1 MSQFFSSNS
10 TQHFINLFFRRH
22 ALSQFI
28 SAFMGELMRVS
39 KMVNRRALSAIS
51 TTIVL
56 SALLTA
62 CGGGGGGGGD
72 DASGGDG
79 GSTPTTPTLTVLSNS
94 QNLTEGF
101 TGSIT
106 IANATNADRIT
117 FTQSNP
123 GVVTISATNARVSVS
138 SVANARGRTTITIT
152 AFNGSL
158 SSPPQVVVVEVTP
171 ATPTLTVLSNN
182 QNLTEDFTG
191 SITLAN
197 ATNADRITFTQS
209 NPGVVT
215 ITASNTGVSISSI
228 ANASG
233 RTTITITAFNG
244 PLSSLPQV
252 VVVEVTPATPTVTVL
267 SNSHNLT
274 EGFTGSINIATITN
288 ADRIT
293 VTQSNPGV
301 INITASNASVSI
313 SSIANARGQTTITI
327 TAFNGSLSSPPQEV
341 AVQITRLVLNTT
353 PTLTVLSNSHNL
365 TENFSGS
372 ITIATAANAD
382 RIAVTQSNTGVVSIT
397 TSNSSVSI
405 SNIANARGRT
415 TITITAFNGP
425 LSSLPQVVVVEVTPA
440 TPTVTVLGNSHNL
453 TENFSGSINIANAT
467 NADRITVTQSNPG
480 VISITTSNA
489 SVSISSIANVHG
501 RTTITI
507 TAFNGPLSSLPQ
519 VVVVEVTPA
528 TPTVTVLSNSHNL
541 TEGFTGSIAIANATN
556 ADRITVTQSNP
567 GVVSITTS
575 NASVSISN
583 IANASGRTTITIT
596 AFNGPLS
603 SLPQVVVVEVT
614 PATPTVT
621 VLGNSHN
628 LTEGFTGSIAIA
640 NAANADRIT
649 VTQSN
654 TGVVSIT
661 TSNSSVSISSI
672 ANVHGRTTI
681 TITAFNGSLSSL
693 PQVVVVEVTP
703 TTPTVTVLGNSHNLT
718 EGFTGS
724 IAIANAANADRI
736 TVTQSNPGVVSITT
750 SNASVS
756 ISSIA
761 NASGRTTITITAFNG
776 SLSSLPQVVVVEVTP
791 ATPTLTVLS
800 NSHNLTEGFTGSI
813 AIANATNADRIT
825 VTQSNTG
832 VVSIT
837 TSNSS
842 VSISSIANV
851 HGRTTITIT
860 AFNGSLSSLPQ
871 VVVVE
876 VTPTTPTLTVLSNSQ
891 NLTEGFTGSIAIAN
905 ATNADRITVTQSNPG
920 VINITT
926 SNASVSISNIANVHG
941 RTTITI
947 TAFNGPLSSLP
958 QVVVVEVTP
967 ATPTVTVL
975 GNSHNLKEGF
985 TGSIAIANATNADRI
1000 TVTQSNPGV
1009 VSITTSNASV
1019 SISNIANAS
1028 GRTTITITA
1037 FNGPLNSLPQVVVV
1051 EVTPATPTVTVL
1063 SNSHN
1068 LTENFSGS
1076 ITIATAANADR
1087 ITVTQSNLA
1096 VVNITTSNTGV
1107 SISNIA
1113 NASGRTTITITASN
1127 GSLSSLP
1134 QVVVVEVT
1142 PATPTVTVLSNNHN
1156 LTEGF
1161 TGSIAIATAANADR
1175 ITVTQS
1181 NPGVVNI
1188 TTSNTSVSIS
1198 RIANASG
1205 RTTITITASNGS
1217 LSSPPQEVVV
1227 QITRLVLNTTP
1238 TLTVLS
1244 NSHNLTENFSGSI
1257 TIATAANA
1265 DRIAV
1270 TQSNSG
1276 VISITTSNASV
1287 SISSIAN
1294 ARGRTTIT
1302 ITAFNGPLSSLPQ
1315 VVVVEVTPATPT
1327 VTVLSNSQNLTEGF
1341 TGSINIANAT
1351 NADRITVTQSNTG
1364 VVSITT
1370 SNSSVSIS
1378 SIANVHG
1385 RTTITITAFNGSLS
1399 SLPQVVVVEVTP
1411 TTPTLT
1417 VLSNSHNLTEGFT
1430 GSIAIANATNADR
1443 ITVTQTNP
1451 GVINITT
1458 SNASVSISNIA
1469 NVHGRTTITI
1479 TAFNGPL
1486 SSLPQVVVVEVTPA
1500 TPTVTVLGNS
1510 HNLTEGFTGSI
1521 AIANATNADR
1531 ITVTQSNPG
1540 VVSITT
1546 SNANVSISSIAN
1558 VHGRTTI
1565 TITAFNGPLSSL
1577 PQVVVVEVTPT
1588 TPTVTALGNSHNL
1601 KEGFT
1606 GSITIAN
1613 ATNADRITVTQ
1624 SNPGVVSIT
1633 TSNASVSISS
1643 IANVHGRTTIT
1654 ITAFNGPL
1662 SSLPQVVVV
1671 EVTPPTPTL
1680 TVLSNSHNLTEGFT
1694 GSIAIANAT
1703 NADRITVT
1711 QSNTGVV
1718 SITTSNASVSIS
1730 SIANASGRTTI
1741 TITAFNGPLSSL
1753 PQVVVVV
1760 VNPPTPTLTVLSN
1773 SHNLT
1778 ENFSGSITIANATNA
1793 DRITVTQSNLA
1804 VVNITTS
1811 NTGVS
1816 ISNIANASGRTT
1828 ITITA
1833 FNGSL
1838 SSLPQVVVVV
1848 VNPPTPTLTVLS
1860 NSHNLTENFSGS
1872 ITIANATNADRIT
1885 VTQSNPGVVSITTS
1899 NASIS
1904 ISNIANASG
1913 RTTITITAF
1922 NGSLSSLPQVVVVEV
1937 TPATPTVTVL
1947 SNNQNLTEGFT
1958 GSIAIATITN
1968 ADRITVTQSNPGV
1981 VNITTSNTGVSIS
1994 NIASARGRTTIT
2006 ITAFNG
2012 SLSSLPQMVMVVVNP
2027 ATPTVTVLGNSQNL
2041 TENFLGPIT
2050 IANAT
2055 NADRITVT
2063 QSNPGVVSITTSNAS
2078 VGISNIANA
2087 RGRTTI
2093 TITAFNGSLSSLPQM
2108 VVVEVTPATPT
2119 VTVLSNSHNLTE
2131 NFPGPITIATA
2142 ANADRITV
2150 TQSNTGVVSI
2160 TTSNASVSISNIA
2173 TVHGRTTITI
2183 TAFNGPLSSLP
2194 QVVVVEVTP
2203 TTTPTLTVVSNNQNF
2218 TENFPGPIIIA
2229 IAANA
2234 DQITVT
2240 QSNPTVV
2247 SITTSNTSVSI
2258 SNIANVHGRT
2268 TITITAFNG
2277 SLSSPPQVVVVEITP
2292 ATPTVTVLSTNH
2304 KLKEGFTGSINIANA
2319 TNADRITVT
2328 QSNTGV
2334 VSITTSNAS
2343 VSISNIANARGR
2355 TTLTITAFNGPLSS
2369 LPQVVVVELTPPT
2382 TPTLTVLSNNHNLT
2396 EGFSGSIAIA
2406 TATNADRITVTQ
2418 SNTGVVSITITSAR
2432 VSISSL
2438 PNGIG
2443 RTTITITAMNGSL
2456 SISPQV
2462 VVVQVT
2468 SLNPIIMPTLSV
2480 LINSYNL
2487 QEDFMGSINIAT
2499 AVNADR
2505 TIVTQSQAG
2514 VVNITTSASN
2524 VRISSLPNVSGRTI
2538 LTITAFNGSLG
2549 SSNEIVV
2556 VNVSAVNDLPIISLS
2571 TESITVFGG
2580 FSPITIGTTI
2590 TDADHNVNFS
2600 YTIQDANPGLVSAMI
2615 SPNAITLN
2623 AIPGASGTT
2632 TLTVRSSADPS
2643 GGIGTRTISVV
2654 VINSS
2659 PVVNVS
2665 TSLIL
2670 VQEDF
2675 SNPIVV
2681 RTTITDAEPGTLSIT
2696 VTSATSIVNAV
2707 VSPPINNVRN
2717 ITLTPVAHA
2726 YGRTTFTVQA
2736 TDVGGKTASSEF
2748 VVEISAVNDTPTLSV
2763 SQNSILRTGAFTPIT
2778 IHTTA
2783 SDVEDSVL
2791 SLDVQESTTGVIQV
2805 STTTNSIILRAIP
2818 GGSGQT
2824 TLTVRVVDSSGS
2836 TALQTIT
2843 VNINIVTSGSRP
2855 VLQVSTTHIS
2865 LQEDFGVPFVINTT
2879 ETDAD
2884 GDGLTFSL
2892 TSTTYLVD
2900 AVISTLSS
2908 DRRTITLMPVANA
2921 HGTSTLFVQ
2930 TADPGGLIDSTEI
2943 VVVVNPVND
2952 PVRLSLPVAFLSTS
2966 SVQASYRNI
2975 YSVNINHIDN
2985 DPIEAQMQVTID
2997 TPDLFSANPAPV
3009 VSFTTHTLTTTAVLN
3024 SGSTT
3029 AHLYF
3034 TIRPNQASI
3043 ATLTIQLNNLTR
3055 SEMTQQIFVVQSFSR
3070 DVPPAIIRENTNLRN
3085 LVADNG
3091 RLYANS
3097 TITSQAIAPFLAQA
3111 SALGGHL
3118 VNINTVEEFN
3128 FLRSSGFVTNEAW
3141 YGLVLPKLD
3150 LPGEL
3155 FWRTNNS
3162 TLAYG
3167 FVSTSANTTGNI
3179 SVYPGIYPLAWE
3191 DTSGLIANRPS
3202 SLPSTFNWTV
3212 YNQSVLDRFFLL
3224 GDGGDTRGRSAL
3236 YEFPQGLTPTS
3247 NPPVVIT
3254 AGVAVTVR
3262 LTGYD
3267 LNGGSISTANWSST
3281 STAGSH
3287 SFTHV
3292 SATTG
3297 VQTVDF
3303 NFKSSSGFNGEITIN
3318 VTLTVNGQTTTI
3330 PLRFFTVVPTFTL
3343 STNHIT
3349 LTENSSQTIRH
3360 QLAITNISIPA
3371 LAGTTRTEDLV
3382 WQFSGVGSD
3391 FFSNLPAFN
3400 VSFSTNA
3407 IVQTASIGSAP
3418 QTAQLYFSIAPDQS
3432 GTQFI
3437 GIQLTDRANSIRSVL
3452 QTLTVQ
3458 VNPVAEPPTIV
3469 QTSPNLQNLV
3479 VHGGHLYANSTT
3491 PSQAITPFLPQARAL
3506 GGHLVNINT
3515 EEEFTF
3521 LRSGA
3526 GGINIS
3532 ETWIGLVLPQ
3542 RHFPGELFWVT
3553 NDSTIVYGY
3562 ASTDTEIN
3570 YPGHFSLS
3578 WIAPGAVR
3586 ANRTGSAAT
3595 LFNWTIYSP
3604 GVSSFFLLDDI
3615 GDRDRFALYEF
3626 PQGLPV
3632 TPIQMDVTST
3642 VTVQLT
3648 GFDLDGDAI
3657 TAADW
3662 SATAPTG
3669 TVNLMPVSQA
3679 RGVQTMNLVY
3689 MAPAT
3694 LVGQTT
3700 VVVTLT
3706 VNGLS
3711 TSRAIL
3717 FTVLDVPPT
3726 IVLSTNAIIVDEEFT
3741 DFFIAATATD
3751 PGFSGTLPIAVRAS
3765 HDQRVMNISTTAN
3778 GFQFS
3783 GANNYFGV
3791 VTLTVQT
3798 TDTIGQI
3805 GTANVVVTIQPTP
3818 DTPTISVTT
3827 NNITV
3832 INGSAPISIGVTTG
3846 DVDHVATPL
3855 PFTVQASTSG
3865 LVSITT
3871 AANTIT
3877 LNAIPGVTGQTTLT
3891 VRTIDGTGR
3900 TATEIIVVNVVII
3913 LSGNAPTL
3921 VTSTSLIYVQEDF
3934 STPVS
3939 IQVDGRDS
3947 DNQIVTLSLSSSS
3960 YLVNAV
3966 IASPTTGRGRVDS
3979 TITLTSVS
3987 DLSGTATL
3995 TVIVTDEGG
4004 RSDTRETVVVVTPA
4018 TEANPLSF
4026 TLSTSAITLSAIG
4039 NQLNRNIQSINIR
4052 NPGDL
4057 NLRTQFTVT
4066 SSGTAI
4072 FSTNPAPV
4080 VSFTPNALTTSMMLS
4095 SPMHTAQL
4103 YFSIAP
4109 NQTGTATLTIQLD
4122 DLDRRESTQQT
4133 VVVSVHTANVA
4144 PMLTRSDQGLQNL
4157 VVHGG
4162 RLYANSMISTTSVN
4176 PFLAEASAL
4185 GGHLINLNTVEEL
4198 NFIRS
4203 SSLTSQNAWFG
4214 LILRQL
4220 EFPGQLS
4227 WETNDST
4234 IGYGF
4239 ARGNDSS
4246 LLTVYPGHFALNWG
4260 PTGLFANRGSTQP
4273 SVFNAAN
4280 YSKTLNAFFLL
4291 GDRGDATPRTGLYE
4305 FPQGLPHAAD
4315 IGLPLF
4321 AGSSVTIRITGI
4333 VLTGEAITR
4342 AHWSASVSTG
4352 TAIINTVYQSAGVQT
4367 VDLVYTAPADF
4378 AGIVPLLISL
4388 QVNGSV
4394 TTSAVGF
4401 NISIR
4406 PKFSVNVAGIK
4417 TLDFSW
4423 SAIQGATSFL
4433 LESNPDGNSGFT
4445 NLNLLSTT
4453 GIVITPNSTNI
4464 AQQTAQG
4471 VVALHR
4477 YIPNVTNPQF
4487 GVRTCFQATCEASMR
4502 HNTVIVTNS
4511 TLNDMISRI
4520 QRANTTGVGTANDA
4534 FGQSL
4539 DLSGDGNSFI
4549 VGANLYDAPNL
4560 TNNGG
4565 AAYVFTRN
4573 GSTWAQQAFLQVPSV
4588 FHSSNDN
4595 FGVSVSINANGDT
4608 VAVGATGD
4616 DGVAS
4621 VDSVNEGAVYIF
4633 ERNGSA
4639 WTYVTDLRASNRQV
4653 GDEFGSSVSLSDDGN
4668 TLAVGAP
4675 FEDDGNTDSGA
4686 AYIFTRTAGSTTSTW
4701 VQQAFLKPS
4710 STFNANA
4717 NFGAAVALS
4726 GDGNTLAVGA
4736 PFWLSKIGKVDTFR
4750 RSGTSWSSFLNFPS
4764 RVNSASGDHFGSS
4777 VSLDANGDILA
4788 VGAPNKDTAAG
4799 VAYVYHIVF
4808 GRHWDI
4814 HTTFRASNAESGDQF
4829 GTSVSLSADGN
4840 LLAVGAIGE
4849 DGSSNGVGGV
4859 KNNTLNSSGAVYMFE
4874 FGTAWVERAYV
4885 KAKNPAGSQFFG
4897 RASSLSSDGNT
4908 LLVGPSS
4915 NAVYL
4920 Y

>member
-1 MSQFFSSNS
+1 MYNLFSSNS
-10 TQHFINLFFRRH
+10 TQYFINPFFRGH
-22 ALSQFI
+22 ALNQFI
-28 SAFMGELMRVS
+28 STFMGELMRVF
-39 KMVNRRALSAIS
+39 KMVYRRALSTIS
-51 TTIVL
+51 ATIVL

-62 CGGGGGGGGD
+62 CGGGGGG
-72 DASGGDG
+72 ASDGGGDG
-79 GSTPTTPTLTVLSNS
+79 GSSGGSTTPTLMVSSNSYNLIEGFTGPIDIATITNADRITVTQSQTGVVSISTSITGVSISSIANASGRTTLTITAFNGSLSSLSQVVVEVTPITPTLTVQSTSHVLTENFTGSINIATAANADRITVTQSQAGVVNITTSNTGVSISNIANASGRTTLTITAFNGTLGSPPQVVVVQIDSLNPNTTPTLTVLNS
-94 QNLTEGF
+94 SYSF
-101 TGSIT
+101 TVGITVPIT
-106 IANATNADRIT
+106 IATATNANLIT
-117 FTQSNP
+117 VTQSQA
-123 GVVTISATNARVSVS
+123 GVVSITTSNASVS
-138 SVANARGRTTITIT
+138 ISSLLTANGRSTLTIT

-158 SSPPQVVVVEVTP
+158 SSPPQVVVVEVT
-171 ATPTLTVLSNN
+171 
-182 QNLTEDFTG
+182 
-191 SITLAN
+191 
-197 ATNADRITFTQS
+197 
-209 NPGVVT
+209 
-215 ITASNTGVSISSI
+215 
-228 ANASG
+228 
-233 RTTITITAFNG
+233 
-244 PLSSLPQV
+244 LSS
-252 VVVEVTPATPTVTVL
+252 PTVTIL
-267 SNSHNLT
+267 SNSH
-274 EGFTGSINIATITN
+274 
-288 ADRIT
+288 
-293 VTQSNPGV
+293 
-301 INITASNASVSI
+301 
-313 SSIANARGQTTITI
+313 
-327 TAFNGSLSSPPQEV
+327 
-341 AVQITRLVLNTT
+341 
-353 PTLTVLSNSHNL
+353 TLI
-365 TENFSGS
+365 ENFSGS
-372 ITIATAANAD
+372 ITIAT
-382 RIAVTQSNTGVVSIT
+382 
-397 TSNSSVSI
+397 
-405 SNIANARGRT
+405 
-415 TITITAFNGP
+415 
-425 LSSLPQVVVVEVTPA
+425 
-440 TPTVTVLGNSHNL
+440 
-453 TENFSGSINIANAT
+453 
-467 NADRITVTQSNPG
+467 
-480 VISITTSNA
+480 
-489 SVSISSIANVHG
+489 
-501 RTTITI
+501 
-507 TAFNGPLSSLPQ
+507 
-519 VVVVEVTPA
+519 
-528 TPTVTVLSNSHNL
+528 
-541 TEGFTGSIAIANATN
+541 ATN

-583 IANASGRTTITIT
+583 IANARGRTTLTVT

-603 SLPQVVVVEVT
+603 SSPQVVMVEVT
-614 PATPTVT
+614 LTPPTLT
-621 VLGNSHN
+621 ILSNNHN
-628 LTEGFTGSIAIA
+628 LTEGFSDIITIATA
-640 NAANADRIT
+640 TNSDRIT
-649 VTQSN
+649 
-654 TGVVSIT
+654 
-661 TSNSSVSISSI
+661 
-672 ANVHGRTTI
+672 
-681 TITAFNGSLSSL
+681 
-693 PQVVVVEVTP
+693 
-703 TTPTVTVLGNSHNLT
+703 
-718 EGFTGS
+718 
-724 IAIANAANADRI
+724 AAQ
-736 TVTQSNPGVVSITT
+736 TNPGVININTT
-750 SNASVS
+750 SAGVS

-776 SLSSLPQVVVVEVTP
+776 SLSSP
-791 ATPTLTVLS
+791 
-800 NSHNLTEGFTGSI
+800 
-813 AIANATNADRIT
+813 
-825 VTQSNTG
+825 
-832 VVSIT
+832 
-837 TSNSS
+837 
-842 VSISSIANV
+842 
-851 HGRTTITIT
+851 
-860 AFNGSLSSLPQ
+860 
-871 VVVVE
+871 
-876 VTPTTPTLTVLSNSQ
+876 
-891 NLTEGFTGSIAIAN
+891 
-905 ATNADRITVTQSNPG
+905 
-920 VINITT
+920 
-926 SNASVSISNIANVHG
+926 
-941 RTTITI
+941 
-947 TAFNGPLSSLP
+947 
-958 QVVVVEVTP
+958 
-967 ATPTVTVL
+967 
-975 GNSHNLKEGF
+975 
-985 TGSIAIANATNADRI
+985 
-1000 TVTQSNPGV
+1000 
-1009 VSITTSNASV
+1009 
-1019 SISNIANAS
+1019 
-1028 GRTTITITA
+1028 
-1037 FNGPLNSLPQVVVV
+1037 
-1051 EVTPATPTVTVL
+1051 
-1063 SNSHN
+1063 
-1068 LTENFSGS
+1068 
-1076 ITIATAANADR
+1076 
-1087 ITVTQSNLA
+1087 
-1096 VVNITTSNTGV
+1096 
-1107 SISNIA
+1107 
-1113 NASGRTTITITASN
+1113 
-1127 GSLSSLP
+1127 
-1134 QVVVVEVT
+1134 
-1142 PATPTVTVLSNNHN
+1142 
-1156 LTEGF
+1156 
-1161 TGSIAIATAANADR
+1161 
-1175 ITVTQS
+1175 
-1181 NPGVVNI
+1181 
-1188 TTSNTSVSIS
+1188 
-1198 RIANASG
+1198 
-1205 RTTITITASNGS
+1205 
-1217 LSSPPQEVVV
+1217 
-1227 QITRLVLNTTP
+1227 
-1238 TLTVLS
+1238 
-1244 NSHNLTENFSGSI
+1244 
-1257 TIATAANA
+1257 
-1265 DRIAV
+1265 
-1270 TQSNSG
+1270 
-1276 VISITTSNASV
+1276 
-1287 SISSIAN
+1287 
-1294 ARGRTTIT
+1294 
-1302 ITAFNGPLSSLPQ
+1302 
-1315 VVVVEVTPATPT
+1315 
-1327 VTVLSNSQNLTEGF
+1327 
-1341 TGSINIANAT
+1341 
-1351 NADRITVTQSNTG
+1351 
-1364 VVSITT
+1364 
-1370 SNSSVSIS
+1370 
-1378 SIANVHG
+1378 
-1385 RTTITITAFNGSLS
+1385 
-1399 SLPQVVVVEVTP
+1399 
-1411 TTPTLT
+1411 
-1417 VLSNSHNLTEGFT
+1417 
-1430 GSIAIANATNADR
+1430 
-1443 ITVTQTNP
+1443 
-1451 GVINITT
+1451 
-1458 SNASVSISNIA
+1458 
-1469 NVHGRTTITI
+1469 
-1479 TAFNGPL
+1479 
-1486 SSLPQVVVVEVTPA
+1486 
-1500 TPTVTVLGNS
+1500 
-1510 HNLTEGFTGSI
+1510 
-1521 AIANATNADR
+1521 
-1531 ITVTQSNPG
+1531 
-1540 VVSITT
+1540 
-1546 SNANVSISSIAN
+1546 
-1558 VHGRTTI
+1558 
-1565 TITAFNGPLSSL
+1565 
-1577 PQVVVVEVTPT
+1577 
-1588 TPTVTALGNSHNL
+1588 
-1601 KEGFT
+1601 
-1606 GSITIAN
+1606 
-1613 ATNADRITVTQ
+1613 
-1624 SNPGVVSIT
+1624 
-1633 TSNASVSISS
+1633 
-1643 IANVHGRTTIT
+1643 
-1654 ITAFNGPL
+1654 
-1662 SSLPQVVVV
+1662 
-1671 EVTPPTPTL
+1671 
-1680 TVLSNSHNLTEGFT
+1680 
-1694 GSIAIANAT
+1694 
-1703 NADRITVT
+1703 
-1711 QSNTGVV
+1711 
-1718 SITTSNASVSIS
+1718 
-1730 SIANASGRTTI
+1730 
-1741 TITAFNGPLSSL
+1741 
-1753 PQVVVVV
+1753 
-1760 VNPPTPTLTVLSN
+1760 
-1773 SHNLT
+1773 
-1778 ENFSGSITIANATNA
+1778 
-1793 DRITVTQSNLA
+1793 
-1804 VVNITTS
+1804 
-1811 NTGVS
+1811 
-1816 ISNIANASGRTT
+1816 
-1828 ITITA
+1828 
-1833 FNGSL
+1833 
-1838 SSLPQVVVVV
+1838 
-1848 VNPPTPTLTVLS
+1848 
-1860 NSHNLTENFSGS
+1860 
-1872 ITIANATNADRIT
+1872 
-1885 VTQSNPGVVSITTS
+1885 
-1899 NASIS
+1899 
-1904 ISNIANASG
+1904 
-1913 RTTITITAF
+1913 
-1922 NGSLSSLPQVVVVEV
+1922 
-1937 TPATPTVTVL
+1937 
-1947 SNNQNLTEGFT
+1947 
-1958 GSIAIATITN
+1958 
-1968 ADRITVTQSNPGV
+1968 
-1981 VNITTSNTGVSIS
+1981 
-1994 NIASARGRTTIT
+1994 
-2006 ITAFNG
+2006 
-2012 SLSSLPQMVMVVVNP
+2012 
-2027 ATPTVTVLGNSQNL
+2027 
-2041 TENFLGPIT
+2041 
-2050 IANAT
+2050 
-2055 NADRITVT
+2055 
-2063 QSNPGVVSITTSNAS
+2063 
-2078 VGISNIANA
+2078 
-2087 RGRTTI
+2087 
-2093 TITAFNGSLSSLPQM
+2093 
-2108 VVVEVTPATPT
+2108 
-2119 VTVLSNSHNLTE
+2119 
-2131 NFPGPITIATA
+2131 
-2142 ANADRITV
+2142 
-2150 TQSNTGVVSI
+2150 
-2160 TTSNASVSISNIA
+2160 
-2173 TVHGRTTITI
+2173 
-2183 TAFNGPLSSLP
+2183 
-2194 QVVVVEVTP
+2194 
-2203 TTTPTLTVVSNNQNF
+2203 
-2218 TENFPGPIIIA
+2218 
-2229 IAANA
+2229 
-2234 DQITVT
+2234 
-2240 QSNPTVV
+2240 
-2247 SITTSNTSVSI
+2247 
-2258 SNIANVHGRT
+2258 
-2268 TITITAFNG
+2268 
-2277 SLSSPPQVVVVEITP
+2277 
-2292 ATPTVTVLSTNH
+2292 
-2304 KLKEGFTGSINIANA
+2304 
-2319 TNADRITVT
+2319 
-2328 QSNTGV
+2328 
-2334 VSITTSNAS
+2334 
-2343 VSISNIANARGR
+2343 
-2355 TTLTITAFNGPLSS
+2355 
-2369 LPQVVVVELTPPT
+2369 
-2382 TPTLTVLSNNHNLT
+2382 
-2396 EGFSGSIAIA
+2396 
-2406 TATNADRITVTQ
+2406 
-2418 SNTGVVSITITSAR
+2418 
-2432 VSISSL
+2432 
-2438 PNGIG
+2438 
-2443 RTTITITAMNGSL
+2443 
-2456 SISPQV
+2456 PQV

-2468 SLNPIIMPTLSV
+2468 NLNPNTTPTLSV

-2524 VRISSLPNVSGRTI
+2524 VRISSLPNGAGQTI

-2717 ITLTPVAHA
+2717 ITLTPVAHV

-2748 VVEISAVNDTPTLSV
+2748 VVAISAVNDTPTLSV

-3034 TIRPNQASI
+3034 TIRPNQASV

-3118 VNINTVEEFN
+3118 VNINTIEEFN

-3212 YNQSVLDRFFLL
+3212 YNQSSNVFFLL
-3224 GDGGDTRGRSAL
+3224 GDGGDTLSRSAL
-3236 YEFPQGLTPTS
+3236 YEFPQGLTPTP
-3247 NPPVVIT
+3247 NPPVVVT
-3254 AGVAVTVR
+3254 AGVAVAVR

-3267 LNGGSISTANWSST
+3267 LNGGSISTANWSTT

-3287 SFTHV
+3287 SITHV

-3303 NFKSSSGFNGEITIN
+3303 NFRSSSGFNGEITIN

-3515 EEEFTF
+3515 NEEFTF

-3700 VVVTLT
+3700 VVVTLN

-3751 PGFSGTLPIAVRAS
+3751 RGFSGTLPIAVRAS

-3832 INGSAPISIGVTTG
+3832 INSPSPISIGVTIQ
-3846 DVDHVATPL
+3846 DADDVATPL

-3865 LVSITT
+3865 LVNITT

-3877 LNAIPGVTGQTTLT
+3877 LNTIPGVTGQTTLT

-3900 TATEIIVVNVVII
+3900 TATETIVVNVVLIA
-3913 LSGNAPTL
+3913 SGSVPTL
-3921 VTSTSLIYVQEDF
+3921 GISTSLIYVQEDF
-3934 STPVS
+3934 STPV
-3939 IQVDGRDS
+3939 IIRAIAADFDTE
-3947 DNQIVTLSLSSSS
+3947 IITLSLSSSS

-3966 IASPTTGRGRVDS
+3966 LASPSTGINSVPS
-3979 TITLTSVS
+3979 TITLTSVKDS
-3987 DLSGTATL
+3987 YGTATL

-4004 RSDTRETVVVVTPA
+4004 QFAIQEIVVVVTPVA
-4018 TEANPLSF
+4018 ETDAVSF
-4026 TLSTSAITLSAIG
+4026 TLSTSAITLSAVG

-4066 SSGTAI
+4066 SSGNAI
-4072 FSTNPAPV
+4072 FSINPAPV

-4133 VVVSVHTANVA
+4133 VVVSVNTANVA

-4185 GGHLINLNTVEEL
+4185 GGHLININTVEEL
-4198 NFIRS
+4198 NFMRS
-4203 SSLTSQNAWFG
+4203 TGTNGSGLITLNAWIG

-4220 EFPGQLS
+4220 EFPGSLS

-4234 IGYGF
+4234 IVYGF
-4239 ARGNDSS
+4239 ARGNDSN

-4273 SVFNAAN
+4273 SVFNAVN
-4280 YSKTLNAFFLL
+4280 YSPSLNAFFLL
-4291 GDRGDATPRTGLYE
+4291 GDRGDVTPRTGLYE

-4352 TAIINTVYQSAGVQT
+4352 TAIINTVYQSSGVQT

-4394 TTSAVGF
+4394 TTSAVNI
-4401 NISIR
+4401 NISI
-4406 PKFSVNVAGIK
+4406 PPMLSVNVTGIK

-4423 SAIQGATSFL
+4423 SAIQGATSYL
-4433 LESNPDGNSGFT
+4433 LESNPDGKSGFT
-4445 NLNLLSTT
+4445 NLSTT
-4453 GIVITPNSTNI
+4453 GIAITPNSLNI

-4477 YIPNVTNPQF
+4477 YIPNVTDPHF
-4487 GVRTCFQATCEASMR
+4487 GVRTCFQATCEATMR

-4511 TLNDMISRI
+4511 TLNDMIGTI
-4520 QRANTTGVGTANDA
+4520 QRANTTGVGTAGDL
-4534 FGQSL
+4534 FGWTL
-4539 DLSGDGNSFI
+4539 DMSHDGNSFI
-4549 VGANLYDAPNL
+4549 VGASSYDDAPGGLSN
-4560 TNNGG
+4560 TG
-4565 AAYVFTRN
+4565 AAYLFTRN
-4573 GSTWAQQAFLQVPSV
+4573 GSTWSQQAFFQL
-4588 FHSSNDN
+4588 FNRTTDDF
-4595 FGVSVSINANGDT
+4595 FGASVSIASNGGTIT
-4608 VAVGATGD
+4608 VAVGSPTE
-4616 DGVAS
+4616 DGTAS
-4621 VDSVNEGAVYIF
+4621 GGNANQGAVYIYGILPS
-4633 ERNGSA
+4633 RG
-4639 WTYVTDLRASNRQV
+4639 TYEQISQLQAGNRQA
-4653 GDEFGSSVSLSDDGN
+4653 DDIFGGSVSLSDDGN
-4668 TLAVGAP
+4668 TLAVGAIG
-4675 FEDDGNTDSGA
+4675 EDDTAANSGA
-4686 AYIFTRTAGSTTSTW
+4686 AYIFTRTSLLTW
-4701 VQQAFLKPS
+4701 VQQAFIKSPS
-4710 STFNANA
+4710 PLTNA
-4717 NFGAAVALS
+4717 NFGQVVTLS
-4726 GDGNTLAVGA
+4726 ADGNTLAVGA
-4736 PFWLSKIGKVDTFR
+4736 RSRESRTGAVYIFR
-4750 RSGTSWSSFLNFPS
+4750 RSGSTWSNLGGLIRGTNT
-4764 RVNSASGDHFGSS
+4764 VAGDEFGAAI
-4777 VSLDANGDILA
+4777 SLSANGNTLA
-4788 VGAPNKDTAAG
+4788 VGAPSKDGATGSAYVFRLNGTTWAQQAIIRASDTATA
-4799 VAYVYHIVF
+4799 
-4808 GRHWDI
+4808 DL
-4814 HTTFRASNAESGDQF
+4814 F
-4829 GTSVSLSADGN
+4829 GTSVSLSGDGN

-4849 DGSSNGVGGV
+4849 DGFIAGVGSAQISV
-4859 KNNTLNSSGAVYMFE
+4859 SANSGTVYTFE
-4874 FGTAWVERAYV
+4874 FGTAWVQRAYV
-4885 KAKNPAGSQFFG
+4885 KARNPAASQFFG